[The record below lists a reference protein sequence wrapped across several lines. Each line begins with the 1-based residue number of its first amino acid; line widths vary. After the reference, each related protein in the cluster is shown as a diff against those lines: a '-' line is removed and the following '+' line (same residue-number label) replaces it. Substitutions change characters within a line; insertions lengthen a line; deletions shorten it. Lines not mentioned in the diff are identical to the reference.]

1 MKLVQDLPE
10 IFEEFGEKKREA
22 FLEIKEYKDKGIP
35 VIGMYCA
42 YFPTELAMAAGAI
55 PVGLCSFSNETI
67 TAAERDLP
75 KSMCPL
81 VKSSY
86 GFAISDRCPFFHF
99 ADLVI
104 GETTCDGKKKMYE
117 LMSEFKPVHVMEL
130 PNSQSERGLVFW
142 KSEIIRTKEYLEEF
156 FHIVITEE
164 MIRDA
169 VHLNNEIRMSLKN
182 LCELM
187 KLDPAPVKGEDI
199 QKMVQGSKYRFDF
212 ATTPGVVKEVIDK
225 IMAENGKDIAAE
237 QKKAEKI
244 TQERDSYKLKAE
256 SLETQVNDANA
267 EIQKFKDMD
276 IDGIKQAADD
286 WKTKA
291 EKAKSDADAQISEMK
306 FDYALTA
313 ALTGAKARNSKAVK
327 ALLDMDGLKLNDGK
341 IIGLD
346 EQLSQIKEENGF
358 LFESDEP
365 APTIV
370 KGTNGGSGGIG
381 GKKPSEMTYSE
392 LCDYM
397 EQNPGAEI

>member
-1 MKLVQDLPE
+1 MKTD
-10 IFEEFGEKKREA
+10 
-22 FLEIKEYKDKGIP
+22 FLKG
-35 VIGMYCA
+35 
-42 YFPTELAMAAGAI
+42 LN
-55 PVGLCSFSNETI
+55 L
-67 TAAERDLP
+67 
-75 KSMCPL
+75 
-81 VKSSY
+81 
-86 GFAISDRCPFFHF
+86 
-99 ADLVI
+99 
-104 GETTCDGKKKMYE
+104 
-117 LMSEFKPVHVMEL
+117 
-130 PNSQSERGLVFW
+130 SQ
-142 KSEIIRTKEYLEEF
+142 
-156 FHIVITEE
+156 
-164 MIRDA
+164 
-169 VHLNNEIRMSLKN
+169 
-182 LCELM
+182 
-187 KLDPAPVKGEDI
+187 
-199 QKMVQGSKYRFDF
+199 
-212 ATTPGVVKEVIDK
+212 EVIDK

-358 LFESDEP
+358 LLSDL
-365 APTIV
+365 AT
-370 KGTNGGSGGIG
+370 
-381 GKKPSEMTYSE
+381 
-392 LCDYM
+392 
-397 EQNPGAEI
+397 